1 MLWVGTFGRGL
12 LKLNLLGDNVNRIQL
27 DNDIRSLNGIAE
39 DSNGFI
45 WLATDNK
52 GIYKK
57 SDKNLSPNIQFVPWA
72 KAEKNGNY
80 CLFKDKNGH
89 LWFGDEK
96 GNILLMNPTTNETVS
111 FHPQPE
117 ATENQVSAIKILFLN
132 SRNDLWIATENA
144 LIVYDYQGKSCLAYM
159 PYTKEIEKI
168 TAICEDGDGTMWL
181 GTEKGLFQ
189 ATREGKK

>member
-1 MLWVGTFGRGL
+1 
-12 LKLNLLGDNVNRIQL
+12 
-27 DNDIRSLNGIAE
+27 
-39 DSNGFI
+39 
-45 WLATDNK
+45 
-52 GIYKK
+52 
-57 SDKNLSPNIQFVPWA
+57 
-72 KAEKNGNY
+72 
-80 CLFKDKNGH
+80 
-89 LWFGDEK
+89 
-96 GNILLMNPTTNETVS
+96 MNPTTNETVS